1 MDRREKHATPK
12 IGGEEQVERDEK
24 ITGAPPELEK
34 LPEKYGYGGAKERT
48 RAHGSSI
55 MPNSCKLA
63 WYPFSAISVG
73 RERVL

>member
-1 MDRREKHATPK
+1 VDRREKHATPK

-55 MPNSCKLA
+55 
-63 WYPFSAISVG
+63 ISP
-73 RERVL
+73 